1 MVTPICILVVLAVVL
16 RKVKTIEEEDLC
28 DLLKF

>member
-1 MVTPICILVVLAVVL
+1 MVTPIFILVVLAAVL
-16 RKVKTIEEEDLC
+16 KKVKTIEEEDLC